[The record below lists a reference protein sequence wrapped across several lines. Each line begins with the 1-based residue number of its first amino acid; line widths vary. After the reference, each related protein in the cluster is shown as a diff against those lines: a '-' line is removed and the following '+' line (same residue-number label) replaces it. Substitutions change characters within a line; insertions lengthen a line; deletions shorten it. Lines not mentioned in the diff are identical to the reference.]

1 MNTAFGTSS
10 LGQKRSWS
18 RCDAIASFRF
28 QHPRRGLVHANR
40 LLPWKPIVPLHFE
53 FDFMSDL
60 FTTYADLAAEIDIQ
74 KDGTISKTLYQ
85 GDSLKVVLF
94 GFDAGQELSEHT
106 AAVPAML
113 QFLDGDATVT
123 LGDKTIDAA
132 ANTFVHM
139 AAKLPH
145 SISANKPTRM
155 LLLLLKGAKPNG

>member
-1 MNTAFGTSS
+1 
-10 LGQKRSWS
+10 
-18 RCDAIASFRF
+18 
-28 QHPRRGLVHANR
+28 
-40 LLPWKPIVPLHFE
+40 
-53 FDFMSDL
+53 MSDL

-85 GDSLKVVLF
+85 DDSLKIVLF

-145 SISANKPTRM
+145 SISANEPTRM
-155 LLLLLKGAKPNG
+155 LLLDGVGLVVWRFGLVRFVKSGASPQTAKMLGTWLLGIDVLVESVRSIFLAIESVP

>member
-1 MNTAFGTSS
+1 
-10 LGQKRSWS
+10 
-18 RCDAIASFRF
+18 
-28 QHPRRGLVHANR
+28 
-40 LLPWKPIVPLHFE
+40 
-53 FDFMSDL
+53 MSDL
-60 FTTYADLAAEIDIQ
+60 FTTYADLAAEIDVQ

-85 GDSLKVVLF
+85 DDSLKVVLF

-123 LGDKTIDAA
+123 LSDKTIDAA

-145 SISANKPTRM
+145 SISANEPTRM
-155 LLLLLKGAKPNG
+155 LLLLLKGAKANG